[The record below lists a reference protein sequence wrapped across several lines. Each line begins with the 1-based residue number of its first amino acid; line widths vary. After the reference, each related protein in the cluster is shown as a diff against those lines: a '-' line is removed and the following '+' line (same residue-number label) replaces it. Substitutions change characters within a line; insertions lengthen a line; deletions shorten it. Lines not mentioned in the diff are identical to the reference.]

1 MKRKKLIHISI
12 ILTVGILF
20 FGGICCGQVQAVED
34 QNTIQE
40 KIENYAKDIDVNQIT
55 KEEVLKIYDEIS
67 EEYSLQDIADL
78 LEENTKEMEEKGVQ
92 KDILEAGIHFIR
104 TTDEKDIRKIIEED
118 IDFENIKEKVQEG
131 YSPEQIVSSVIEETP
146 DEKKVE
152 MIIKILWANKIV
164 KTVGIVLILLFLY
177 GTIIRWILYQKAGKH
192 GWAAI
197 IPLYRQIVMYQI
209 CDLSPWLM
217 LLWFVPIIGWMAML
231 VVAIM
236 KRFCLAKEFGRGG
249 LFGFGLLILPPIF
262 QAILAFQSNRK
273 KEEEA

>member
-1 MKRKKLIHISI
+1 M
-12 ILTVGILF
+12 
-20 FGGICCGQVQAVED
+20 
-34 QNTIQE
+34 
-40 KIENYAKDIDVNQIT
+40 
-55 KEEVLKIYDEIS
+55 
-67 EEYSLQDIADL
+67 
-78 LEENTKEMEEKGVQ
+78 Q

-262 QAILAFQSNRK
+262 QTILAFQSNRK